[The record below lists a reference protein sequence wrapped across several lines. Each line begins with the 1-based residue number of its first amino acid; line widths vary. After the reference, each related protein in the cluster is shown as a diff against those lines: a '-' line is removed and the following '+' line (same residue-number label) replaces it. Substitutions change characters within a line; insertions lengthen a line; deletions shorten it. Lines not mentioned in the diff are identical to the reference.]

1 VQVEGS
7 TLFFSLSIL
16 IRVFIAFGE
25 SAMTPACYTLAAQQ
39 VGENHQ
45 VRRIIIFSGTSDL
58 QEFCSKKLQ
67 FYSLSEHQNSLF
79 CLSDVPVPSSS
90 RSTGPAIPKT
100 VSQGFNG
107 NRLPV
112 PYYATLV
119 ALHCFFE

>member
-45 VRRIIIFSGTSDL
+45 VRRITISSNFFGLTRVLFERATILFS
-58 QEFCSKKLQ
+58 
-67 FYSLSEHQNSLF
+67 
-79 CLSDVPVPSSS
+79 V
-90 RSTGPAIPKT
+90 
-100 VSQGFNG
+100 
-107 NRLPV
+107 
-112 PYYATLV
+112 
-119 ALHCFFE
+119 

>member
-45 VRRIIIFSGTSDL
+45 VRRITIFRN
-58 QEFCSKKLQ
+58 F
-67 FYSLSEHQNSLF
+67 
-79 CLSDVPVPSSS
+79 
-90 RSTGPAIPKT
+90 
-100 VSQGFNG
+100 GFT
-107 NRLPV
+107 RV
-112 PYYATLV
+112 QR
-119 ALHCFFE
+119 

>member
-1 VQVEGS
+1 MYIKRKNPKKSPPQFFFLHEPIFVQVEGS

-67 FYSLSEHQNSLF
+67 FNFLSQHYK
-79 CLSDVPVPSSS
+79 SSVFYLK
-90 RSTGPAIPKT
+90 I
-100 VSQGFNG
+100 
-107 NRLPV
+107 
-112 PYYATLV
+112 
-119 ALHCFFE
+119 